1 MKFIGLI
8 TARGG
13 SKGLPGKN
21 IAPVGGQ
28 PLIAWTIAAARES
41 KMDRCIVSTDSE
53 EIAAVC
59 RAAGGDV
66 PFLRPVA
73 LAQDDTPHIE
83 VLLHAL
89 DWLDGEGSTPDYL
102 VLLQPTSPL
111 RTAQDINTAME
122 MALQRYADSVIS
134 VCEAPVHPFWVRR
147 IDESGRLKDFMDW
160 PDNSGYLRRQ
170 ILPPAYAM
178 NGAIYVIRSTI
189 LRERKS
195 YFTERTFGYVMPR
208 ERSLDVDTAWD
219 LRIAEMA
226 LSRAVARK

>member
-1 MKFIGLI
+1 MKFVGLI

-13 SKGLPGKN
+13 SKGVPGKN
-21 IAPVGGQ
+21 IAPVAGQ

-41 KMDRCIVSTDSE
+41 KMDRCIVSTDSD

-59 RAAGGDV
+59 RVAGGEV
-66 PFLRPVA
+66 PFRRPDA
-73 LAQDDTPHIE
+73 LAQDDSPHID

-89 DWLDGEGSTPDYL
+89 DWLDNEGRGPDYL

-111 RTAQDINTAME
+111 RTGQDIDAAMDL
-122 MALQRYADSVIS
+122 AIQRNADSVIS
-134 VCEAPVHPFWVRR
+134 VCDAPVHPFWVRR

-178 NGAIYVIRSTI
+178 NGAIYVIRSKI
-189 LRERKS
+189 LRERRS
-195 YFTERTFGYVMPR
+195 YFTERTYAYVMPR

-219 LRIAEMA
+219 LQIAEMA
-226 LSRAVARK
+226 LARAAARK